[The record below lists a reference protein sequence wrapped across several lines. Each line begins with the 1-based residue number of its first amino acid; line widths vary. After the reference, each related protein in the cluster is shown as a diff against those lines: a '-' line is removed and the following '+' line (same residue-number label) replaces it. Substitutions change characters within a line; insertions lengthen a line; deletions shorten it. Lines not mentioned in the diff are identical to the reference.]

1 MWTRLVE
8 LWKMISKRM
17 DARVSLVLDYASRDI
32 ERKREEEGEEKETST
47 RERE

>member
-8 LWKMISKRM
+8 LWKMASKRM

-32 ERKREEEGEEKETST
+32 ERKRERRRGKKTSKREGE
-47 RERE
+47 

>member
-1 MWTRLVE
+1 
-8 LWKMISKRM
+8 M